1 MSLTWEVHSPELGEI
16 TQLAWQPNGKVIAAA
31 YESQKIQMF
40 NLSDGSLIHHM
51 TFDKRICDLRWIE
64 CDPPSDR
71 KTNPSH
77 SSDYFPPF
85 DALAIFT
92 DEVSNHQKVFQLSK
106 TFLDPDSRLSIL
118 LVYLDGCIHLF
129 GCGVYE
135 IARIDTNSC
144 DRKSFLAADLS
155 SLYYLTT
162 TVNKNLCL
170 ELQLH
175 KLDTRPLSSLR
186 RPLKHLSFHISALLH
201 CKQILLWSL
210 KQLKNAWENTLL
222 ELDTKLT
229 AYARERLHASMS
241 WSLRNEL
248 LEIIL
253 FGHISTAFQKFLS
266 TEWTSNSIRRAGVAM
281 LKAYESMKA
290 ITFQQLQFGLMRLIF
305 EASEFLGFARNR
317 YHYHPFNISEA
328 TVLRLIRDAG
338 ATLQKAQELHLVVEH
353 CSQYLRPFFKWLYGV
368 AVTSTKI
375 DSDKNAQKI
384 TSQERDL
391 IINFVTEKLRPLIVD
406 GELKSYQIELVEQY
420 IRNGRV
426 TKPVDEIFGIHAQSE
441 HFKRS
446 KLKDLIPLPEDLESE
461 IIPDG
466 VFKPT
471 NSSLADLIEET
482 LVSHID
488 LIASAVWHENAPCS
502 LLSADPKTVCLTSD
516 LPPPSSNSPSAPLLL
531 RVCSSTGQPTP
542 DQLDSSS
549 PSSLDQPGGIPVCS
563 NKVAVVQPSNPSGA
577 QSDSILLYM
586 FNETDSLATVPQS
599 VIRLNFDRFT
609 NDDNPHNIAYRI
621 QDLQFFGP
629 DILVVLLYRDSL
641 PADVDIISSPQPSSQ
656 SCSRSLQWFI
666 FVPLDEVLKCATGS
680 CVNVSQVVTSRRQV
694 HPLPRKPSWFA
705 VNGDRKTLF
714 VMFDAICR
722 VYIMEKFEADAD
734 VSTTVDDGSIL
745 ETSPTP
751 MSDD

>member
-1 MSLTWEVHSPELGEI
+1 MAHSYITSLSTSPFLISGGLNVTLPLVEQLICRIRLTTFHPSMPWLYLQMRYLTTKRSFSCLKHFSIRIQSMLNAILGF
-16 TQLAWQPNGKVIAAA
+16 L
-31 YESQKIQMF
+31 
-40 NLSDGSLIHHM
+40 
-51 TFDKRICDLRWIE
+51 
-64 CDPPSDR
+64 
-71 KTNPSH
+71 
-77 SSDYFPPF
+77 
-85 DALAIFT
+85 
-92 DEVSNHQKVFQLSK
+92 VF
-106 TFLDPDSRLSIL
+106 RLSVL
-118 LVYLDGCIHLF
+118 LVYLDGCIRLF

-135 IARIDTNSC
+135 IARVDTNSFN
-144 DRKSFLAADLS
+144 RTFLQSFLAADLS
-155 SLYYLTT
+155 SLYHLTT
-162 TVNKNLCL
+162 TTDKNSCL

-175 KLDTRPLSSLR
+175 KLDTRPLSTLR

-229 AYARERLHASMS
+229 AYARERLHASAS

-253 FGHISTAFQKFLS
+253 FGHISSAFQKFLA
-266 TEWTSNSIRRAGVAM
+266 TEWTSNSIRRAGVTM

-317 YHYHPFNISEA
+317 YHYHLFNISE
-328 TVLRLIRDAG
+328 TTILHLIRDAG

-426 TKPVDEIFGIHAQSE
+426 TKSVDEIFGIHPQSE

-446 KLKDLIPLPEDLESE
+446 KLKDLIPLPDDLESE

-471 NSSLADLIEET
+471 NCSLADLIEET
-482 LVSHID
+482 LASQID
-488 LIASAVWHENAPCS
+488 LIASASWHDNPPCS
-502 LLSADPKTVCLTSD
+502 LLSADPETVCLTSD
-516 LPPPSSNSPSAPLLL
+516 LPHPSSNPPSAPLLL
-531 RVCSSTGQPTP
+531 RVCSSTCQPIP
-542 DQLDSSS
+542 DQFDSSS
-549 PSSLDQPGGIPVCS
+549 PSSPDLPSGTTACS
-563 NKVAVVQPSNPSGA
+563 NKIAVVRLSNPPTA
-577 QSDSILLYM
+577 QSDSILLYT
-586 FNETDSLATVPQS
+586 FDRTDSFANWS
-599 VIRLNFDRFT
+599 V
-609 NDDNPHNIAYRI
+609 
-621 QDLQFFGP
+621 
-629 DILVVLLYRDSL
+629 
-641 PADVDIISSPQPSSQ
+641 
-656 SCSRSLQWFI
+656 SCSCF
-666 FVPLDEVLKCATGS
+666 FHVLCPFS
-680 CVNVSQVVTSRRQV
+680 
-694 HPLPRKPSWFA
+694 
-705 VNGDRKTLF
+705 
-714 VMFDAICR
+714 
-722 VYIMEKFEADAD
+722 
-734 VSTTVDDGSIL
+734 
-745 ETSPTP
+745 
-751 MSDD
+751 